1 MERPQRR
8 QQHGGGGGGVLYAVA
23 ENEYAVREKL
33 IYIYACCMPFSEI
46 THMQSQMQALLKSSL
61 KGLGNATGL
70 RTKKMNGATVVEM
83 SHRAEEGVAGGR
95 SSPSGS
101 EQAMDSSYHST
112 VQVTVEGVV
121 NEEPP
126 PALETRPAAPFRT
139 IPVSTGL
146 SSAFTPRRNA
156 APSPLPTPPTE
167 ALRQAA
173 EVEPPAVPQLGEINK
188 WRTVLTSTLTIL
200 QAEKVSIKVSKKLG
214 FRGAG
219 LLGSDNATA
228 QALTMVRMYGEGD
241 ANPLNSTVCMLDN
254 NSYPFHMLAVLS
266 LANGDVLREST
277 IKAFKKFDDIWTK
290 IKTKSI
296 ELYEEDVLKIVLAEA
311 LGQHAEDA
319 PIIYKRMLLISS
331 YSGMEEKKATL
342 FFKWVE
348 EVEDLIYGTFQEMN
362 ETAYLKALEAEVA
375 AGDKSSKKKLTAVRE
390 EDRAF

>member
-1 MERPQRR
+1 
-8 QQHGGGGGGVLYAVA
+8 
-23 ENEYAVREKL
+23 
-33 IYIYACCMPFSEI
+33 MPFSEI
-46 THMQSQMQALLKSSL
+46 TYMATALSLISSAA

-70 RTKKMNGATVVEM
+70 RTKKVTGAAVVEM
-83 SHRAEEGVAGGR
+83 SHRAEEGAAGGR
-95 SSPSGS
+95 SPPSGS

-146 SSAFTPRRNA
+146 SHPSAFTPRRNPP
-156 APSPLPTPPTE
+156 PSPLPIPPTE
-167 ALRQAA
+167 ALHQAG

-219 LLGSDNATA
+219 LFGSDNAAA

-254 NSYPFHMLAVLS
+254 NSYPFHMLGVLS

-290 IKTKSI
+290 IKAKSM
-296 ELYEEDVLKIVLAEA
+296 ELYDEDVLKIVLADA
-311 LGQHAEDA
+311 LGRHAEDA
-319 PIIYKRMLLISS
+319 PMIYKRMLLISHN
-331 YSGMEEKKATL
+331 SGMEEKKATL

-348 EVEDLIYGTFQEMN
+348 ELEDLIYCTFQEMN
-362 ETAYLKALEAEVA
+362 EIRYLKLLEDAVA
-375 AGDKSSKKKLTAVRE
+375 AGGKSSKKKLAPVRE